1 MSDRGKNLKSFGT
14 GKFTP
19 EEEQE
24 IRRKGNEAYRR
35 NCKKRKAMKEQL
47 QVLLNMPLENERLKS
62 QIKQLGFDE
71 KNINNQLALSIAL
84 FQEGLKGNVK
94 AYETIR
100 DTIGEKPI
108 EKQEIKEITTEWF
121 K

>member
-1 MSDRGKNLKSFGT
+1 MANNKNLKSFGT

-19 EEEQE
+19 DEEKE
-24 IRRKGNEAYRR
+24 IRKKGNEAYRR

-47 QVLLNMPLENERLKS
+47 KVLLNMPLENEQLKER
-62 QIKQLGFDE
+62 IKNLGFEE
-71 KNINNQLALSIAL
+71 KNIDNQLALTIAL